1 MIFKILLFCVCVF
14 CSNVFHSFNVSLYKV
29 QKINPDYFVK
39 WIKNNTFFHS
49 TSHIPQTRCFTS
61 FFCPRLISISLSLFL
76 AAIDVLNNIGRAD
89 GKRSLWKTDKT
100 EAKYSFILL
109 NESIHLNLCNLF
121 MSPVL
126 FLRHE
131 GEMYKTLLSD
141 YDSRQRA
148 LVLENAELRKVLQ
161 QMKKE
166 IVSLLVSSKLKLT
179 GDKQEETTTQVRQDV
194 FFPFPLSY
202 KWAIYQHKKI
212 STRWQQ
218 WFTAVCKAQTWVW
231 QKTEKYGLLYD
242 LLGSATKFIRL
253 RLNVLYLV

>member
-1 MIFKILLFCVCVF
+1 
-14 CSNVFHSFNVSLYKV
+14 
-29 QKINPDYFVK
+29 
-39 WIKNNTFFHS
+39 
-49 TSHIPQTRCFTS
+49 
-61 FFCPRLISISLSLFL
+61 
-76 AAIDVLNNIGRAD
+76 
-89 GKRSLWKTDKT
+89 
-100 EAKYSFILL
+100 
-109 NESIHLNLCNLF
+109 

-179 GDKQEETTTQVRQDV
+179 GDKQEETTTLVRQDV

-202 KWAIYQHKKI
+202 K
-212 STRWQQ
+212 
-218 WFTAVCKAQTWVW
+218 
-231 QKTEKYGLLYD
+231 
-242 LLGSATKFIRL
+242 
-253 RLNVLYLV
+253 